1 MTSNVAQ
8 VFSVMLV
15 VSLSVWAQAPAAGPQ
30 QPHPTQQSA
39 WDYSFIMDGYFIP
52 NDIDYGSPTF
62 TADHKWL
69 HLEARYNYENLHT
82 GSLWAGYNF
91 TWGKTVQLAVTPMFG
106 AVFGR
111 TNGFA
116 PGCEAS
122 LTYKK
127 LELSIANEYVVVPE
141 DRDSNF
147 YYSWPQLT
155 YSPTSW
161 LRVGGVAQHNEGVSH
176 FGGCAAGIFRRLQS
190 QKWEVTTYVLNPV
203 SLSRRWCWNLEFTS
217 RSQPPVRR
225 TEQS

>member
-1 MTSNVAQ
+1 
-8 VFSVMLV
+8 MLF

-39 WDYSFIMDGYFIP
+39 WDYSFIMDGYFIA
-52 NDIDYGSPTF
+52 NDINYGSPTF

-91 TWGKTVQLAVTPMFG
+91 TWGKTVELAVTPMFG

-141 DRDSNF
+141 DRASNF

-161 LRVGGVAQHNEGVSH
+161 LRVGGVAQHTKAYHTSVDVQRGFFVGFNH
-176 FGGCAAGIFRRLQS
+176 KQ
-190 QKWEVTTYVLNPV
+190 WEVTTYVFNPGIADPTLV
-203 SLSRRWCWNLEFTS
+203 LEFGIHF
-217 RSQPPVRR
+217 
-225 TEQS
+225 